1 MARDLRPKEKFRIP
15 IEEKPPIR
23 KYSIVPARAA
33 QDDSL
38 NYSTIRLLMAMCL
51 YGNAAG
57 VCWPSRQ
64 TLGRHISRSVPTV
77 ARNMNHLIRLGY
89 IRRLEFRNTYKRKS
103 KWMTRRYQI
112 LYDGEETRLPSE
124 EELWAPRARL
134 RPEFDTDEMGEF
146 EGVSKSVSQAC
157 AASFCDG
164 IESATGIRP
173 QIETSL
179 SEAAR
184 LVSEGFSP
192 GDIRAQAVEAG
203 RAAMAEK
210 KPPPMALHLLKLHD
224 PDVRQGKETC

>member
-1 MARDLRPKEKFRIP
+1 
-15 IEEKPPIR
+15 
-23 KYSIVPARAA
+23 
-33 QDDSL
+33 
-38 NYSTIRLLMAMCL
+38 
-51 YGNAAG
+51 
-57 VCWPSRQ
+57 
-64 TLGRHISRSVPTV
+64 
-77 ARNMNHLIRLGY
+77 
-89 IRRLEFRNTYKRKS
+89 
-103 KWMTRRYQI
+103 MTRRYQI

-173 QIETSL
+173 QIESSL

-192 GDIRAQAVEAG
+192 GDIRAQAFEAG